1 MIRLLHISDLH
12 AGKKLYDKVSRN
24 EDLDY
29 ALRQVVR
36 ICKEER
42 LNILLVAGDI
52 FDKRN
57 PDHGSQELIMD
68 FLTEVNSLGLHTVLI
83 AGNHDSYD
91 FMRVYRHLKKLG
103 NIHVFDRPS
112 KNLKECI
119 FEYGELKVVCLPYPD
134 ERVITH
140 LSEDKQR
147 SYAQKVANYI
157 KALAEEVQNAPYK
170 ILMAHL
176 MVERAQITGSELQSS
191 VSPFY
196 AVKPESIPE
205 EFTYVALGHVHKNQR
220 IESATPKVYYSGSLY
235 QIDFS
240 EKGMRK
246 FVNLVILED
255 GLARVEPIELSLKRE
270 LFEVHIKPEDKL
282 EEVLPKR
289 NDALLKVVLYMKMGD
304 VLHHQKRDILQKELG
319 DRLARLEVELL
330 EEKTVSVEERGDRP
344 DLIDLYRDYYQ
355 KTYRAQ
361 PSKEIEELFK
371 NLMDKAEHEAD

>member
-1 MIRLLHISDLH
+1 MRLLHISDLH
-12 AGKKLYDKVSRN
+12 AGKKLYDRISRN
-24 EDLDY
+24 EDLNY
-29 ALRQVVR
+29 ALEQVVR

-42 LNILLVAGDI
+42 VDLLLVAGDI

-68 FLTEVNSLGLHTVLI
+68 FLTRVNSIGLHTVLI

-91 FMRVYRHLKKLG
+91 FMRVYKHLRKLG
-103 NIHVFDRPS
+103 NIHVFDRPL
-112 KNLKECI
+112 KNLRECI
-119 FEYGELKVVCLPYPD
+119 FELGELKVACLPYPD
-134 ERVITH
+134 ERAITH
-140 LSEDKQR
+140 LSEDTQR
-147 SYAQKVANYI
+147 SYAHKVGNYI
-157 KALAEEVQNAPYK
+157 RALAQEVHGASYK

-176 MVERAQITGSELQSS
+176 MVEKAQITGSELQSS

-220 IESATPKVYYSGSLY
+220 IEGATPKVYYSGSLY

-240 EKGMRK
+240 EKGMKK

-255 GLARVEPIELSLKRE
+255 GLARVEPIELSLRRE
-270 LFEVHIKPEDKL
+270 LFEVHIKPEDRL

-289 NDALLKVVLYMKMGD
+289 NDVLLKIVLYMKMGD
-304 VLHHQKRDILQKELG
+304 VLHHQKKEILQKELG
-319 DRLARLEVELL
+319 DRLAKVEIELL
-330 EEKTVSVEERGDRP
+330 EEKTLSVEERGDRP

-355 KTYRAQ
+355 KTYKTQ
-361 PSKEIEELFK
+361 PSKEIEELFTT
-371 NLMDKAEHEAD
+371 LMDRAQHEAD